1 MDASAI
7 DGLLADAVEQ
17 RVVPGVLAVAG
28 DRDGTLYEGAFGRQ
42 DVDAE
47 EPVRADAMFALASMT
62 KAITSVAALQLL
74 ERGRLEL
81 QQPVADILPEFEKLQ
96 VLAGFGGGGPRAR
109 APAGAAAD
117 PAAAPHTPRPG

>member
-96 VLAGFGGGGPRAR
+96 VLAGFAGHESQLH
-109 APAGAAAD
+109 APSGRGTVSW
-117 PAAAPHTPRPG
+117 HHSHSYRP